1 MTILISIILISVILN
16 IFQFIQIDRIIN
28 ERNTY
33 FNVIINTKFNNEG
46 EETRQPIGFTQYQD
60 NPLCIP
66 DTESSDKLSHQRQS
80 LSIFKLS
87 LPGYLSRMREL
98 HKKPK

>member
-1 MTILISIILISVILN
+1 MVTILISIILISVVLN
-16 IFQFIQIDRIIN
+16 VFQFIQIDRIID

-33 FNVIINTKFNNEG
+33 FNIIINTKFNNE
-46 EETRQPIGFTQYQD
+46 EPERKPIGFTQYQD

-87 LPGYLSRMREL
+87 LPRHLSRMREL
-98 HKKPK
+98 HKKTK